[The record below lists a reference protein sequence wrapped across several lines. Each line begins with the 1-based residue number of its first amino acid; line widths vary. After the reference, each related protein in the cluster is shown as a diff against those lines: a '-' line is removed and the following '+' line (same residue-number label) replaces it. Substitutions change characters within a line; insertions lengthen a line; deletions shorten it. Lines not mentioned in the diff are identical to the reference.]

1 MSNVDPNLD
10 PNVYA
15 ANAPLP
21 TAQPK
26 QTGYTGVSE
35 GYVPQ
40 GNLPVK
46 SQYVGVSGAGVAKI
60 PAYTTSVSG
69 IVTPEGVLQNF
80 YELNTAPKEILG
92 SLDDIERNR
101 LTNLLYTRGWYGNS
115 KQQGGFG
122 DTDEAAMKLLL
133 HYSNV
138 KGRTWTEILNTVEK
152 APIVVSGGAAPSY
165 SSKED
170 LATIADKT
178 ALSTI
183 GRKLTPE
190 ERDRFV
196 KSYQG
201 VQRADRPGGEQAPS
215 ADVFFQNRIQGQY
228 GAETDAYKY
237 LTAISNVAKLLESL

>member
-1 MSNVDPNLD
+1 MTNLD

-15 ANAPLP
+15 ATAPLP
-21 TAQPK
+21 SAAPR

-35 GYVPQ
+35 GYMPKD
-40 GNLPVK
+40 NLPIK

-60 PAYTTSVSG
+60 PAYTTSISG
-69 IVTPEGVLQNF
+69 IVTPEGTVQNF
-80 YELNTAPKEILG
+80 YELNTAPGEILG
-92 SLDDIERNR
+92 GLDDIERNR
-101 LTNLLYTRGWYGNS
+101 VTNLLYTRGWYGNQ
-115 KQQGGFG
+115 KPQGGFG
-122 DTDEAAMKLLL
+122 DNDREAMKALLY
-133 HYSNV
+133 YSNV
-138 KGRTWTEILNTVEK
+138 KGRTWTEVVNTLEK
-152 APIVVSGGAAPSY
+152 APFVVGGGGAAPSY

-183 GRKLTPE
+183 GRKLSPQ

-201 VQRADRPGGEQAPS
+201 VQRSDTAGGEQAPS
-215 ADVFFQNRIQGQY
+215 ADVFFQNRIQRQY

-237 LTAISNVAKLLESL
+237 LTAVSNVAKLLESL

>member
-1 MSNVDPNLD
+1 MTNLD
-10 PNVYA
+10 PNVYGA
-15 ANAPLP
+15 TNQMPSGAPR
-21 TAQPK
+21 

-35 GYVPQ
+35 GYIPKE
-40 GNLPVK
+40 NLPIK

-60 PAYTTSVSG
+60 PAYTTSISG
-69 IVTPEGVLQNF
+69 IVTPEGTVQNF
-80 YELNTAPKEILG
+80 YELNTAPGEILG
-92 SLDDIERNR
+92 SLDDIERNKV
-101 LTNLLYTRGWYGNS
+101 TNLLYTRGWYGNQ
-115 KQQGGFG
+115 KPQGGFG
-122 DTDEAAMKLLL
+122 DNDREAMKALLY
-133 HYSNV
+133 YSNV
-138 KGRTWTEILNTVEK
+138 KGRTWTEVVNTLEK
-152 APIVVSGGAAPSY
+152 APFVTTGGGAAPSF

-170 LATIADKT
+170 LAVIADKT

-215 ADVFFQNRIQGQY
+215 ADVFFQNRIEGQY

-237 LTAISNVAKLLESL
+237 LSAISNVAKLLENL

>member
-1 MSNVDPNLD
+1 MSNVEPG
-10 PNVYA
+10 A
-15 ANAPLP
+15 WNASNPMP
-21 TAQPK
+21 TGTVR

-46 SQYVGVSGAGVAKI
+46 EQYVGVSGAGVAKI

-69 IVTPEGVLQNF
+69 IVTPEGTLQNF
-80 YELNTAPKEILG
+80 YELNTAPGEILG
-92 SLDDIERNR
+92 SLDDIERNKV
-101 LTNLLYTRGWYGNS
+101 TNLLYTRGWYGNQ
-115 KQQGGFG
+115 KPQGGFG
-122 DTDEAAMKLLL
+122 DNDREAMKALLY
-133 HYSNV
+133 YSNV
-138 KGRTWTEILNTVEK
+138 KGRTWTEVVNTLEK
-152 APIVVSGGAAPSY
+152 APFVIAGSGAAPSY

-170 LATIADKT
+170 LSVIADKT

-201 VQRADRPGGEQAPS
+201 VQRADRPGGQQAPS

-237 LTAISNVAKLLESL
+237 LSAISNVAKLLENL